1 MSRCS
6 YRPHY
11 HEFFVH
17 FPASFLPQMRRA
29 IFVGG
34 GDSMLLHELLYYPE
48 IELIVGLELD
58 QVYSI
63 WIVLILIYFLNHSST
78 NNFLPLSQVVVRDSF
93 RHFFTQPHFDNPK
106 VQWWFGDAAKSL
118 RMIPSTWYGT
128 FDLVMVDLSET
139 VMSMSV
145 SEELDILKA
154 LAMLVNPSHGV
165 FIKNERYIRELNK
178 IFHHVIQIYL
188 PDTPLLCDQDWVL
201 GSHGIDFLQPDFDRL
216 LKKYKIPTH
225 IYHPNKDMAMHYRW
239 AVVPRLIKVD

>member
-58 QVYSI
+58 
-63 WIVLILIYFLNHSST
+63 
-78 NNFLPLSQVVVRDSF
+78 QVVVRDSF

-165 FIKNERYIRELNK
+165 FIKNERYVRELNK
-178 IFHHVIQIYL
+178 IFHHVIQICL

-225 IYHPNKDMAMHYRW
+225 IYHPNKDMAMHYR
-239 AVVPRLIKVD
+239 